1 MLQLRAIWSC
11 RRPRSYRRRS
21 ISLIFRMDTF
31 SWATKSPPRPVE
43 ELHSPVVQHLRPDE
57 LFFRK
62 SFRHVN
68 NDSDGGDFSIHLFS
82 ESLIHM
88 PGIFIQN
95 LSEHPIHIARNPH
108 AGEPCSA
115 NARANMSILSW
126 ILLGLIAG
134 FLGSKIVN

>member
-1 MLQLRAIWSC
+1 
-11 RRPRSYRRRS
+11 RRRS

-43 ELHSPVVQHLRPDE
+43 ELRYPVVQRLRSDE

-68 NDSDGGDFSIHLFS
+68 NDSDPADFSIHLFS
-82 ESLIHM
+82 ESLIHI

-95 LSEHPIHIARNPH
+95 LSERPIHIARNPH
-108 AGEPCSA
+108 RRRAAEP
-115 NARANMSILSW
+115 RIR
-126 ILLGLIAG
+126 
-134 FLGSKIVN
+134 KRRH